1 MDSGVDSEV
10 VFNTGDHEDQE
21 ETPEM
26 SETPESR
33 TPPTPITQRDMDII
47 IRGWEEKFSKIVEC
61 LREVQLT
68 SERASSDMC
77 LVGQEART
85 QSQEHDRRLS
95 DFLRKFEDIDALR
108 ASTPRRYPT
117 FGYQPSPVGR
127 EEVSHPP
134 SSLPHFES
142 ARTEDEE
149 ENDEPRNSLPHASSA
164 RTGEHSLF
172 RDTRTRDHDDDRD
185 TRTRKSDNSRVRAL
199 RTKRKTTNRATR
211 CRTQVVRAQGNTCCS
226 ETRAP
231 GNTTVETRAPYNFV
245 LITTTGI
252 LQTTKTTQRSHA
264 RHRVRRCPHSMV
276 LTLPN
281 LGLGSYNSRPS
292 RAIRAGQQGNGSSA
306 WSPR

>member
-33 TPPTPITQRDMDII
+33 TPPTPITQRDMDTI

-77 LVGQEART
+77 LMGQEARI

-95 DFLRKFEDIDALR
+95 DFLRKFEGIDALR

-185 TRTRKSDNSRVRAL
+185 
-199 RTKRKTTNRATR
+199 
-211 CRTQVVRAQGNTCCS
+211 
-226 ETRAP
+226 
-231 GNTTVETRAPYNFV
+231 
-245 LITTTGI
+245 
-252 LQTTKTTQRSHA
+252 
-264 RHRVRRCPHSMV
+264 
-276 LTLPN
+276 
-281 LGLGSYNSRPS
+281 
-292 RAIRAGQQGNGSSA
+292 IR
-306 WSPR
+306 WF

>member
-1 MDSGVDSEV
+1 
-10 VFNTGDHEDQE
+10 
-21 ETPEM
+21 
-26 SETPESR
+26 
-33 TPPTPITQRDMDII
+33 
-47 IRGWEEKFSKIVEC
+47 
-61 LREVQLT
+61 
-68 SERASSDMC
+68 MC
-77 LVGQEART
+77 LVGQEARA

-95 DFLRKFEDIDALR
+95 DFLQKFEDIDALR

-134 SSLPHFES
+134 
-142 ARTEDEE
+142 ARC
-149 ENDEPRNSLPHASSA
+149 
-164 RTGEHSLF
+164 RT
-172 RDTRTRDHDDDRD
+172 
-185 TRTRKSDNSRVRAL
+185 SRVRAL
-199 RTKRKTTNRATR
+199 RTKKKTTNRATR
-211 CRTQVVRAQGNTCCS
+211 CRTLVVRAQGNTRCSETRAPEITTMIGTRAPRSQTPRCRTLVVRAQGNTCCS

-264 RHRVRRCPHSMV
+264 RHRARHSMV

-281 LGLGSYNSRPS
+281 LGLGSYSSRPS